1 VSHLVGVENTMP
13 DRPSP
18 AEEPVMPSEESETLI
33 GRIMDHE
40 ATAQEFDRF
49 ERLAGLAA
57 PLWRTL
63 ALRQLDMG
71 LLGDRVRQ
79 ETDAAAR
86 VEVAPVAPRRKL
98 AVTLSGW
105 AAVLL
110 LASWWAIVAGTGD
123 GAAERRPP
131 RIDPV
136 AGSVTQQPLDPDE
149 HLRQYLAADFVTGE
163 YDPVILETERLENGR
178 YRVHFM
184 RRIEVYTDI
193 EAPPDAV
200 MNAPARLRIEPS
212 DQRR

>member
-1 VSHLVGVENTMP
+1 MGP
-13 DRPSP
+13 
-18 AEEPVMPSEESETLI
+18 EESETLI

-40 ATAQEFDRF
+40 ATAREFERF
-49 ERLAGLAA
+49 ERLAGPAA

-79 ETDAAAR
+79 ETEAALR
-86 VEVAPVAPRRKL
+86 VEVAPVAGRRNL

-110 LASWWAIVAGTGD
+110 LASWWAIIAGTGD
-123 GAAERRPP
+123 RAAGRRPS

-136 AGSVTQQPLDPDE
+136 AGSSIRAPLEPDE
-149 HLRQYLAADFVTGE
+149 HLRRYLAADFVRGE
-163 YDPVILETERLENGR
+163 LDPIVLETELLANGR
-178 YRVHFM
+178 HRVYFL
-184 RRIEVYTDI
+184 RRIEVYADI
-193 EAPPDAV
+193 DAPPDAV
-200 MNAPARLRIEPS
+200 LDDPAQLRIPPA

>member
-1 VSHLVGVENTMP
+1 MGP
-13 DRPSP
+13 
-18 AEEPVMPSEESETLI
+18 EESETLI

-40 ATAQEFDRF
+40 ATPQELDRF
-49 ERLAGLAA
+49 ERLAGPAA

-79 ETDAAAR
+79 ETDAALR
-86 VEVAPVAPRRKL
+86 VEVAPDAPRRNL

-110 LASWWAIVAGTGD
+110 LASWWAIIAGTGD
-123 GAAERRPP
+123 WAAERRPP

-136 AGSVTQQPLDPDE
+136 AGSAIQAPLDPDE
-149 HLRQYLAADFVTGE
+149 HLRRYLAADFVRGE
-163 YDPVILETERLENGR
+163 LDPIVLETELLANGR
-178 YRVHFM
+178 HRVYFM
-184 RRIEVYTDI
+184 RRIEVYADI
-193 EAPPDAV
+193 DAPPDAV
-200 MNAPARLRIEPS
+200 LDDPARLRIPPA